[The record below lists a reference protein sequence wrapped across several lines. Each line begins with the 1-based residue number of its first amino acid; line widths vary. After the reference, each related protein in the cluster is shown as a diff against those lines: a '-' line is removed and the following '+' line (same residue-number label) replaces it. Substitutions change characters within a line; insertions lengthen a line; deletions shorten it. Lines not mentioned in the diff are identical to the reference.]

1 MLSGLQVS
9 EGVSMETE
17 AGRAG
22 KDTAV
27 PRPLDSGAEVDVA
40 CSRAAEAPG
49 PMGGALSRRAGSWGD
64 QSDFVWAKAR
74 PLPWAALRPRGGGS
88 GRTTASASPVPRTPR
103 PSIWQLWWT
112 LPLRGAPRCLQAG
125 TQRGLHCGLTR
136 APPAVPREAPHILGR
151 PSCLHPASP
160 HMWPPLAGGAV
171 PGYRDVGVAAGTKL
185 KRSHL
190 RLWSGDSPT

>member
-9 EGVSMETE
+9 EGVSMETQ
-17 AGRAG
+17 AGRAE

-49 PMGGALSRRAGSWGD
+49 PMGGALSRRAGRWGD

-103 PSIWQLWWT
+103 PSIWQPWRT
-112 LPLRGAPRCLQAG
+112 LPLHGGPRRLQAG
-125 TQRGLHCGLTR
+125 TRRGLHCGLTR
-136 APPAVPREAPHILGR
+136 APPLRPGR
-151 PSCLHPASP
+151 PPTFSAGPAVCTP
-160 HMWPPLAGGAV
+160 HHHTCGPHLQGAQCPGTEMWGWLLGPSLNV
-171 PGYRDVGVAAGTKL
+171 PT
-185 KRSHL
+185 
-190 RLWSGDSPT
+190 